1 MAFLETPRFPER
13 IAYGAVG
20 GPMFRTELVVS
31 ASGRETRNGAWAYPR
46 HAWDVSQGINN
57 AADFATLRAFFMIAR
72 GRQHGWRFKDW
83 TDYAATHADGYVVA
97 LTSTTFQLFKRYTS
111 GSSTQGRPIY
121 KPVHGGAIAV
131 KVSTV
136 DTAHTLDTATGIV
149 TIGSAP
155 SAANVTWAGEFDVP
169 MRFDTDKLD
178 GRIAARNKSGL
189 LHQWDSIPI
198 IEYAP
203 NA

>member
-1 MAFLETPRFPER
+1 MAFLETPRFPDR

-31 ASGRETRNGAWAYPR
+31 ASGRETRNGAWSYPR
-46 HAWDVSQGINN
+46 QGWDVSQGINTTY
-57 AADFATLRAFFMIAR
+57 DFATLRAFFMIAR

-83 TDYAATHADGYVVA
+83 TDYTATHSDGYVVA
-97 LTSTTFQLFKRYTS
+97 ITSTTFQLMKRYTS

-121 KPVHGGAIAV
+121 KPVHGGSIV
-131 KVSTV
+131 IKVSGT
-136 DTAHTLDTATGIV
+136 DTAHTLDTTTGIV
-149 TIGSAP
+149 TIASAP
-155 SAANVTWAGEFDVP
+155 DAANVTWAGEFDAP

-178 GRIAARNKSGL
+178 GRVVSRNPNAGL

-198 IEYAP
+198 IEVP
-203 NA
+203 V